1 MDEEGIQ
8 SISDGAWVPG
18 DLTSLV
24 LLRVGLGREWR
35 LQDGNPGLMLEETAV
50 FNDVELRAVEA
61 TLEAFDPVVRTDEGA
76 DEPFEGR
83 ASAAYR
89 ALAVGEYPV
98 TDVTSGAPMRLVVG
112 QVGYHYAGEASAAFP
127 VPDADRQVLDEV
139 TALVARAVPGQEEE
153 TLARVAEAI
162 EASGRDLA
170 TIRTQNPHESALA
183 QRAARIAVP
192 ERSEPDASG
201 QTLAL
206 GL

>member
-76 DEPFEGR
+76 DEPELSDVQLVNQPRGLAGKGLSDGGLERKRMDGVRNGR
-83 ASAAYR
+83 KHGSG
-89 ALAVGEYPV
+89 VGHGWF
-98 TDVTSGAPMRLVVG
+98 SGLTG
-112 QVGYHYAGEASAAFP
+112 F
-127 VPDADRQVLDEV
+127 
-139 TALVARAVPGQEEE
+139 
-153 TLARVAEAI
+153 
-162 EASGRDLA
+162 
-170 TIRTQNPHESALA
+170 
-183 QRAARIAVP
+183 
-192 ERSEPDASG
+192 
-201 QTLAL
+201 
-206 GL
+206 